1 MLLVPLM
8 LIMHGYFDANDQN
21 PKVVIEIAGPK
32 DGKKAQIAA
41 LFDTGHSGSLSL
53 TIVQLIEIGAVLSTI
68 GQVEYADGNT
78 KLQLYFSVKVTV
90 DNIEKEVD
98 AGMIENPE
106 ATEAI
111 AGLELFS
118 PYMALIDF
126 KNQTLLFQKHRE
138 QEKTNE

>member
-1 MLLVPLM
+1 MISTLFAFIL
-8 LIMHGYFDANDQN
+8 
-21 PKVVIEIAGPK
+21 
-32 DGKKAQIAA
+32 A
-41 LFDTGHSGSLSL
+41 LFCEKWDTSY
-53 TIVQLIEIGAVLSTI
+53 IVQLIEIGAVLSTI